1 MKQNFSYL
9 SLRII
14 LCFRSAPGLCLELLS
29 LDPCKSHE
37 VQGQEQVPAPRS
49 ELSLV
54 SAQTEGFG
62 VLMHKNLIMTWQ
74 SVLAAQKDSCSWGY
88 IKSSVAVRSEEVIL
102 RPLFY
107 SYTTPP
113 GVQHPVLKSPVKS
126 SNILKQVMRRVRK
139 IIRAVEHLSYEERLE
154 GDGVV

>member
-1 MKQNFSYL
+1 MKSKARSKFLHLGQSCPWYQHR
-9 SLRII
+9 LR
-14 LCFRSAPGLCLELLS
+14 
-29 LDPCKSHE
+29 
-37 VQGQEQVPAPRS
+37 APRIES
-49 ELSLV
+49 SPVEK
-54 SAQTEGFG
+54 GFG

-126 SNILKQVMRRVRK
+126 SNILKQVTRRVRK

-154 GDGVV
+154 GDEVV